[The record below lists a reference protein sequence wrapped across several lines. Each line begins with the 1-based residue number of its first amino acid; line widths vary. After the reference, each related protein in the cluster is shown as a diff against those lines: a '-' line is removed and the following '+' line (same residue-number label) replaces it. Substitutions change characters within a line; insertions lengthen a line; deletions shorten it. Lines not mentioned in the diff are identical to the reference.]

1 VPNQSPQTA
10 CGSERALKNLC
21 FLRFTGPMSALS
33 AHRERLST
41 GAGMPSAHQEQTF
54 GTSGTPVSAHQEQT
68 FGTSGTPGLRKLLFS
83 MAIMSVR
90 QALTL

>member
-1 VPNQSPQTA
+1 
-10 CGSERALKNLC
+10 
-21 FLRFTGPMSALS
+21 
-33 AHRERLST
+33 
-41 GAGMPSAHQEQTF
+41 MPSAHQEQAF

-90 QALTL
+90 